1 MFLNKEKI
9 YDCITFYDENLLVNT
24 RFEVLKDVVDYFIIC
39 ESKYDYRGNKKKIN
53 FKLINKKFKEKV
65 RHITINNSFPKKNNL
80 WSAEEYQR
88 EMIFKGIE
96 DAKNND
102 FIMYSDSDEIPNPE
116 AVKKIQFIKKKKLS
130 I

>member
-1 MFLNKEKI
+1 MLA
-9 YDCITFYDENLLVNT
+9 NT
-24 RFEVLKDVVDYFIIC
+24 RFEVLKEVVDYFIIC
-39 ESKYDYRGNKKKIN
+39 ESQYDYRGNKKKIN

-65 RHITINNSFPKKNNL
+65 RHIIINNSFPKKNDL

-102 FIMYSDSDEIPNPE
+102 Y
-116 AVKKIQFIKKKKLS
+116 VKMNEDNITEWSKK
-130 I
+130 